1 MSVGKIIFCLLV
13 FGFGGSVCF
22 TSFYVNHSLQKLMV
36 PDTSLGLM
44 EDRLTLP
51 ASETK
56 TRREE
61 LENLRTKIRED
72 DFCRFLMKY

>member
-1 MSVGKIIFCLLV
+1 
-13 FGFGGSVCF
+13 
-22 TSFYVNHSLQKLMV
+22 
-36 PDTSLGLM
+36 M

-72 DFCRFLMKY
+72 DFCRFLMKYMYQGQFWSYRCIP